1 MRTVIIA
8 VPLVPAR
15 APARELYRNLGS
27 LSPLHAG
34 LLSPILA
41 SANLAR
47 RTGYTSVTL
56 YIKGRSL
63 SRTVWEWLP
72 SGPTTIHVLAVF
84 ERACNLVASDGHVIG
99 VVLPDVGDGP
109 LNIVV
114 GGESGVFASL
124 EPGMPARLDRGRMR
138 AGALEIDLAD
148 AQVWEPCP
156 DWEVLRT
163 EGDAI
168 RDHLPLL
175 EASALRHAPASSLL
189 VLTSG
194 HSAGSGPTDSA
205 YSSVRATASEATV
218 LLQVGWR
225 GDETQLRAGAARLAG
240 LGSGLTPSGDDFL
253 FGVMMWAWL
262 AHPDPTM
269 LRRVLLDASAPRTTT
284 LSAALLGAA
293 ARGECSA
300 AWHLLLA
307 ALAQGND
314 SDLDAAARD
323 VLARGATSGAD
334 ALAGFLWAGSTCTL
348 API

>member
-1 MRTVIIA
+1 M
-8 VPLVPAR
+8 
-15 APARELYRNLGS
+15 
-27 LSPLHAG
+27 
-34 LLSPILA
+34 
-41 SANLAR
+41 
-47 RTGYTSVTL
+47 TL

-194 HSAGSGPTDSA
+194 QSPGARSADSTSA
-205 YSSVRATASEATV
+205 LVLATAREATG
-218 LLQVGWR
+218 L
-225 GDETQLRAGAARLAG
+225 LRAGWQGDAEQLKEGATRLAG

-253 FGVMMWAWL
+253 CGVMMWGWL
-262 AHPDPTM
+262 AHPDPTI
-269 LRRVLLDASAPRTTT
+269 LCRDLLEVCAPRTSA
-284 LSAALLGAA
+284 LSAAFLGAA
-293 ARGECSA
+293 ARGECAA
-300 AWHLLLA
+300 AWHALLT
-307 ALAQGND
+307 ALSGD
-314 SDLDAAARD
+314 TDIELDEAVGR
-323 VLARGATSGAD
+323 VLSHGATSGAD
-334 ALAGFLWAGSTCTL
+334 ALAGFLWAGFWSVS
-348 API
+348 PGQGQP